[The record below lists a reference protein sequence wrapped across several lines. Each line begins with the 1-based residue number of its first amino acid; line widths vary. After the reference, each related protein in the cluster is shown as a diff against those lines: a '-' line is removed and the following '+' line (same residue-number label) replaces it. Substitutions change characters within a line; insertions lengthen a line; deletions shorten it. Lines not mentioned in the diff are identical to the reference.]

1 MNWKKRMTSL
11 VLALSLLVGMLPTM
25 AFATETPSKEKS
37 KTVAGMPFTDVEA
50 GSWYSDAVQYVY
62 DNKLMKGT
70 AADKF
75 EPYTVMSRAMVV
87 QILYNKSGNPNV
99 TGNSSGFTDVHKADW
114 YFDAVKWAYENGY
127 ASGVGNNRFEPNEDV
142 TREQFAQF
150 LYNYTGKQQVQGD
163 FLSKFPD
170 SDRVSWSKDSMNWA
184 VSHKLINGSKE
195 NDGINYLRPQD
206 GATRAQAAMILR
218 SFCLMEEGES
228 NYAILDLSVDGQ
240 KATVQVSA
248 SGACTLNIRFLDENT
263 DKELN
268 ISATAAVPAGT
279 EMGEVTADITGN
291 LLPTHYKAVLTL
303 TDANGKRLCD
313 SFTSMKYT
321 TAQEKFDAQTVD
333 DFQDETVINFD
344 EDKTDNFGVLDD
356 DVKTPTAQQD
366 VNVIEQNAKNTY
378 IVTNADASAKAL
390 KKGDEALFYDENG
403 DEVLVSVGNIS
414 VSGSNVTIT
423 PDQDATLSDFY
434 QVLKVDE
441 TVSAEPAS
449 IDMSD
454 ADEGVTLVN
463 ETEKQSASAAD
474 SRADSKGNDMDLS
487 KAIQVK
493 LEYKTDHFK
502 ISGSASVEE
511 SIELA
516 ITYDAELF
524 GEDYVYCKVVSTT
537 TSKVSADVRAKAD
550 NAEAVKNQTD
560 KAEIRVGRIPF
571 PIGAG
576 FSVSVAVTF
585 PVEISLEGGVSSGM
599 SSQVK
604 AGFIYD
610 SNSGRQNIS
619 EKSFN
624 ADYIRGEAKFEVK
637 IGPKIALSVEFLTD
651 IIKAELSVQAGGD
664 FAATLKIGS
673 AGTTNG
679 ASVHACTSCLDGEVY
694 LFLESKANLAWKITK
709 HVKGTIFE
717 ITLIQMQKPITDFYV
732 SLVNDKDSPMGGKVQ
747 TGFGSCPNNKYR
759 TTFRVKDMNGNEV
772 KNASVTVAK
781 GGTSVGTVKDGA
793 NLYLYNG
800 DYTASGAVDKKN
812 LSKSFVVKD
821 AASTVTLN
829 AKTDGAVDPNKPKP
843 GDTVANGKC
852 GDDLTWK
859 LDSNGTLFIEGT
871 GDMYNFDS
879 NYNDGREPAPW
890 YDYSDENGNYVKNV
904 YIGDGVTSIGD
915 DAFYA
920 CNEMESVR
928 IPNTV
933 TTIGETAFWCCYWLQ
948 DLDIPEGV
956 TTIKRY
962 AFGNCDSVEHVSIPS
977 TAANIDD
984 EDPFDDC
991 TSVKEY
997 RVAAGNPNYCSVDG
1011 VLFNKAMTKLFHYPC
1026 KNEATEYAVPNGVVE
1041 IASKALWYSKN
1052 LVRLSIPSSVESM
1065 GSLASCNNLE
1075 EVSVDPNNTK
1085 FCTVDHVLFSKDKTK
1100 LIFYPVNKSNTS
1112 YQIPDSVKIIGG
1124 QAFSHC
1130 KNLTS
1135 ISIPNSVTT
1144 IQVQAFYDC
1153 ENLTS
1158 IDIPDSVTELGW
1170 WVCQD
1175 DTSLETAS
1183 IGSGVTKMDA
1193 TFYNCSS
1200 LKTVTLSD
1208 GLTEIESYTF
1218 YATMLEDVYYKG
1230 SKSQWDAITIDYD
1243 GQPRLEAATIHYN
1256 S

>member
-1 MNWKKRMTSL
+1 MNWKKRVTSL
-11 VLALSLLVGMLPTM
+11 VLAVCLLAGMLPTM
-25 AFATETPSKEKS
+25 AFATETPRAEK
-37 KTVAGMPFTDVEA
+37 KTSVAGMPFTDVEA

-62 DNKLMKGT
+62 DNKLMNGT
-70 AADKF
+70 APTKF

-87 QILYNKSGNPNV
+87 RILYNKSGNPEV
-99 TGNSSGFTDVHKADW
+99 TGDSSGFTDVNKSDW
-114 YFDAVKWAYENGY
+114 YFTAVKWAYENGY
-127 ASGVGNNRFEPNEDV
+127 ASGVGNNRFDPNADV

-150 LYNYTGKQQVQGD
+150 LYNYAGKQTVEGD
-163 FLSKFPD
+163 YLSKFPD
-170 SDRVSWSKDSMNWA
+170 GDSVSWSKNSMNWA
-184 VSHKLINGSKE
+184 VSHKLINGTKE
-195 NDGINYLRPQD
+195 NDVNYLRPQN
-206 GATRAQAAMILR
+206 GTTRAQAAIILR
-218 SFCLMEEGES
+218 SFCLMQEGES
-228 NYAILDLSVDGQ
+228 NYAILDLNVSGQ
-240 KATVQVSA
+240 KATVQASA
-248 SGACTLNIRFLDENT
+248 SGACTLNIRFLNEDT

-268 ISATAAVPAGT
+268 ISATASVPAGT

-291 LLPTHYKAVLTL
+291 MLPTHYKAVLTL
-303 TDANGKRLCD
+303 TDANGKQLCD

-333 DFQDETVINFD
+333 DFKDETVINFD

-356 DVKTPTAQQD
+356 TVKTPTAQQD
-366 VNVIEQNAKNTY
+366 VNVIEQDAKNTY
-378 IVTNADASAKAL
+378 TVTNADASAKSL

-403 DEVLVSVGNIS
+403 EEVLVSVENIS
-414 VSGSNVTIT
+414 VSGSTVTIT
-423 PDQDATLSDFY
+423 PNEDAVLSDFY

-441 TVSAEPAS
+441 TVAANPAD

-463 ETEKQSASAAD
+463 ENAKQSADASG
-474 SRADSKGNDMDLS
+474 SKADSKGEELDLS
-487 KAIQVK
+487 KAVK
-493 LEYKTDHFK
+493 VQLEYKTKHFK
-502 ISGSASVEE
+502 VNGSASIEE

-524 GEDYVYCKVVSTT
+524 GEDYVYCKVISTT
-537 TSKVSADVRAKAD
+537 TGKVNVDVRAKVD
-550 NAEAVKNQTD
+550 NDEAVKDQTD
-560 KAEIRVGRIPF
+560 KAEVKIGRIPF

-576 FSVSVAVTF
+576 FSVSVAVTL
-585 PVEISLEGGVSSGM
+585 PMEISLEGGVSSTAT
-599 SSQVK
+599 SQVK

-610 SNSGRQNIS
+610 SDSGRQNIS
-619 EKSFN
+619 SKSFN
-624 ADYIRGEAKFEVK
+624 VDYIRGEAKFEVK
-637 IGPKIALSVEFLTD
+637 IGPKIALSVEFLQD
-651 IIKAELSVQAGGD
+651 VIKAELSVQAGGD
-664 FAATLKIGS
+664 FTATAKIGS
-673 AGTTNG
+673 TGTTN
-679 ASVHACTSCLDGEVY
+679 SESIHACTSCLDGEIY
-694 LFLESKANLAWKITK
+694 LFVESHANLKWKITK
-709 HVKGTIFE
+709 HVSGTIFD
-717 ITLIQMQKPITDFYV
+717 ITLMEMQKPITDFYV
-732 SLVNDKDSPMGGKVQ
+732 SLVNDKDSPLGGKIKM
-747 TGFGSCPNNKYR
+747 GFGTCPNNKYR
-759 TTFRVKDMNGNEV
+759 TTFRVKDTSGTEV
-772 KNASVTVAK
+772 KNASVAVAK
-781 GGTSVGTVKDGA
+781 DGASVGTAKNGE

-800 DYTASGAVDKKN
+800 DYTASSKVDNKK
-812 LSKSFVVKD
+812 LGKSFEVKN

-871 GDMYNFDS
+871 GDMYDYDS
-879 NYNDGREPAPW
+879 DYNDGREPAPW

-915 DAFYA
+915 DAFQSVD
-920 CNEMESVR
+920 METVR

-933 TTIGETAFWCCYWLQ
+933 TTIGETAFWYCTSLE

-962 AFGNCDSVEHVSIPS
+962 AFGNCVSIEHISIPS
-977 TAANIDD
+977 TAANIDY

-1075 EVSVDPNNTK
+1075 EVSVDPNNTAY
-1085 FCTVDHVLFSKDKTK
+1085 CSVDGILFTKGQTK
-1100 LIFYPVNKSNTS
+1100 LIWYSQHRSDTS
-1112 YQIPDSVKIIGG
+1112 YDIPSSVEEIGP
-1124 QAFSHC
+1124 QAFGHC
-1130 KNLTS
+1130 ENLKTVN
-1135 ISIPNSVTT
+1135 IPNGVKT
-1144 IQVQAFYDC
+1144 IGTQAFYAC
-1153 ENLTS
+1153 TGLTS

-1170 WVCQD
+1170 WVCED
-1175 DTSLETAS
+1175 DIGLKNASIGNGVTKLEAMFYKCTSLET
-1183 IGSGVTKMDA
+1183 
-1193 TFYNCSS
+1193 
-1200 LKTVTLSD
+1200 VTLPDS
-1208 GLTEIESYTF
+1208 LTEIESYDF
-1218 YATMLEDVYYKG
+1218 HATALTDIYYKG
-1230 SKSQWDAITIDYD
+1230 SKEQWDAMPIDYEGND
-1243 GQPRLEAATIHYN
+1243 SLKSATIHYN

>member
-1 MNWKKRMTSL
+1 MNWKKRVTSL
-11 VLALSLLVGMLPTM
+11 VLAMSLLVGMLPTM
-25 AFATETPSKEKS
+25 AFAAETPSGKKT
-37 KTVAGMPFTDVEA
+37 KTVAGMPFTDVEED
-50 GSWYSDAVQYVY
+50 SWYSDSVQYVY

-70 AADKF
+70 SATKF
-75 EPYTVMSRAMVV
+75 EPHIAMSRAMVV
-87 QILYNKSGNPNV
+87 QILYNKSGNPKV
-99 TGNSSGFTDVHKADW
+99 TGNASGFTDVSKSDW
-114 YFDAVKWAYENGY
+114 YFEPVKWAHENGY
-127 ASGVGNNRFEPNEDV
+127 ASGVGNGKFDPNTDV

-150 LYNYTGKQQVQGD
+150 LYNYTGKQEVQGD

-170 SDRVSWSKDSMNWA
+170 NDSVSWSKASMNWA
-184 VSHKLINGSKE
+184 VSNKLINGSKE
-195 NDGINYLRPQD
+195 GNGVYLRPQD
-206 GATRAQAAMILR
+206 NAIRAQAAKILH

-228 NYAILDLSVDGQ
+228 NYAILDLSVTGKQ
-240 KATVQVSA
+240 ATVQVSA
-248 SGACTLNIRFLDENT
+248 SSACTLNIRFLDENT

-268 ISATAAVPAGT
+268 VSATAAVPAGT
-279 EMGEVTADITGN
+279 ELGEVTADITGN

-303 TDANGKRLCD
+303 TDANGKQLCD

-333 DFQDETVINFD
+333 DFKDETVINFD

-378 IVTNADASAKAL
+378 TVTNADASAKAL

-403 DEVLVSVGNIS
+403 DEVLVSVGSIS
-414 VSGSNVTIT
+414 VSGSDVTIT

-441 TVSAEPAS
+441 TVSAEPTS
-449 IDMSD
+449 IDMSE

-463 ETEKQSASAAD
+463 ENSKQSASAAD
-474 SRADSKGNDMDLS
+474 SRADSKGNDLDLS
-487 KAIQVK
+487 KAIQMK

-502 ISGSASVEE
+502 ISGSASVKE

-537 TSKVSADVRAKAD
+537 TSKVNVDVRAKAD

-560 KAEIRVGRIPF
+560 KAEVHVGRIPF

-619 EKSFN
+619 EKSFS

-673 AGTTNG
+673 AGTTTG
-679 ASVHACTSCLDGEVY
+679 ESVHACTSCLDGEVY

-717 ITLIQMQKPITDFYV
+717 ITLMQMQKPITDFYV
-732 SLVNDKDSPMGGKVQ
+732 SLVNDKDSPMGGQVQ

-772 KNASVTVAK
+772 KSASVTVAK
-781 GGTSVGTVKDGA
+781 GGTSVGTVKNGA

-800 DYTASGAVDKKN
+800 DYTASGTVDKKN

-879 NYNDGREPAPW
+879 NYNDDREPAPW

-915 DAFYA
+915 DAFRSVD
-920 CNEMESVR
+920 MQTVR

-933 TTIGETAFWCCYWLQ
+933 TTIGETAFWYCTSLQ

-956 TTIKRY
+956 TTIRRY

-1011 VLFNKAMTKLFHYPC
+1011 VLFNKAMTKLLHYPC

-1052 LVRLSIPSSVESM
+1052 LVRLTIPSSVESM
-1065 GSLASCNNLE
+1065 GPLASCNNLE

-1085 FCTVDHVLFSKDKTK
+1085 FCTVDNVLFSKDKTK
-1100 LIFYPVNKSNTS
+1100 LIFYPVNQSGTS
-1112 YQIPDSVKIIGG
+1112 YQIPGSVKIIGG
-1124 QAFSHC
+1124 QAFAHC
-1130 KNLTS
+1130 KNLTN
-1135 ISIPNSVTT
+1135 ISIPDSVTT
-1144 IQVQAFYDC
+1144 IQIQAFYDC
-1153 ENLTS
+1153 KNLTS

-1175 DTSLETAS
+1175 DIGLKTAS
-1183 IGSGVTKMDA
+1183 IGSGVTKLESM
-1193 TFYNCSS
+1193 FYKCTS
-1200 LKTVTLSD
+1200 LETVTLPDS
-1208 GLTEIESYTF
+1208 LTEIESYDF
-1218 YATMLEDVYYKG
+1218 HATALTDIYYKG
-1230 SKSQWDAITIDYD
+1230 SKEQWDAMPIDYE
-1243 GQPRLEAATIHYN
+1243 GNNSLKSATIHYN